1 LPKGLPIGAGKY
13 LLVSLLGFVYRE
25 LTIVDFP
32 TEGAEIGVEYKLY
45 RERGNIDYLGDN
57 IPRFFVA
64 NGQRHGLHREIKVRL
79 AA

>member
-1 LPKGLPIGAGKY
+1 M
-13 LLVSLLGFVYRE
+13 
-25 LTIVDFP
+25 DFP

-64 NGQRHGLHREIKVRL
+64 NGQRHGLHREIEVRL